1 MCART
6 RRQRGG
12 GTTAPKGGGLGKQ
25 RGHNLLWEPWE
36 GLGRLLPAPLGLP
49 KGFLEVQ
56 VRREADPGECGGIP
70 RTAGALDPS
79 LHLQETQFLPLTWK
93 NRDLMELGTNSDSAG
108 CSKGIP
114 ATHTHNPGKAPAKSR
129 RCRARFG
136 APGNGSASCTAR
148 GGRALGTRLDGGWQH
163 SLLPPD
169 PL

>member
-1 MCART
+1 MRTDTRTARWGNYGSK
-6 RRQRGG
+6 RRWVRQ
-12 GTTAPKGGGLGKQ
+12 TAGAQPTVGAVG
-25 RGHNLLWEPWE
+25 

-79 LHLQETQFLPLTWK
+79 LHLQENQFLPLTWK

-114 ATHTHNPGKAPAKSR
+114 ATHTHSPGKAPAKSR

-136 APGNGSASCTAR
+136 APGNGSASSTAR